1 MLNPEPQIC
10 MVQYL
15 DLVLEEVDLTD
26 QLHSDTHLAQNW
38 AERDKFASLRDRR
51 NIFHLE

>member
-1 MLNPEPQIC
+1 

-15 DLVLEEVDLTD
+15 DLVHEEVDLTD
-26 QLHSDTHLAQNW
+26 QLRLDTHSAQKGV
-38 AERDKFASLRDRR
+38 ERDKFASLRDRR

>member
-1 MLNPEPQIC
+1 MA
-10 MVQYL
+10 QYP
-15 DLVLEEVDLTD
+15 DLVHEEVDLTD
-26 QLHSDTHLAQNW
+26 QHHSDTYSAQNW